1 MTQTQKSHNPVG
13 RPRLQVD
20 YKILSKLASIGCPMY
35 EIAMI
40 LGISQ
45 RTLKRNFANF
55 IEQHRERGKAS
66 LRKKMWDKAVKKD
79 NTMMQIWLSK
89 NYLGMKD
96 RTQTETITEPL
107 PLIIEAKAE
116 EVKDLNGKKKG

>member
-66 LRKKMWDKAVKKD
+66 LRKKMWDKALKKD
-79 NTMMQIWLSK
+79 NTNMQIFLSK
-89 NYLGMKD
+89 NLLGYKD
-96 RTQTETITEPL
+96 KVETQTITEPL
-107 PLIIEAKAE
+107 PLIIEAEVDDGKE
-116 EVKDLNGKKKG
+116 E

>member
-66 LRKKMWDKAVKKD
+66 LRKKMWDKALKKD
-79 NTMMQIWLSK
+79 NTHMQIWLSK
-89 NYLGMKD
+89 NILGFSD
-96 RTQTETITEPL
+96 RVQQTNITEPL
-107 PLIIEAKAE
+107 PLIIESDAE
-116 EVKDLNGKKKG
+116 TVDG